1 MIYPWWGSIIVE
13 WVHTLSARALV
24 LIMMMRWYALQTNRK
39 SPHFLEP
46 RHMYYSITYALRK
59 GGRQMVRSICSQPN
73 GLARIGTFYLD
84 VLHLTRAQQP
94 KRTRGN
100 RSHTCSDEMPPIS
113 CELCAH
119 VKCVL
124 FHWARERFANNIC
137 LCCVFVYYWILYATL
152 CKRLFNL
159 VSFRNHSVE
168 NDCVCFSC
176 DSQPKAINNKW
187 YL

>member
-1 MIYPWWGSIIVE
+1 M
-13 WVHTLSARALV
+13 HTLSARARV

-46 RHMYYSITYALRK
+46 RHMYYSIKYALRK

-84 VLHLTRAQQP
+84 VLHLTAQQP

-100 RSHTCSDEMPPIS
+100 RPHTCSDEMPPIS

-124 FHWARERFANNIC
+124 FHCGLVSVLRIISVYVVC
-137 LCCVFVYYWILYATL
+137 LCIIGFCTPL
-152 CKRLFNL
+152 CANGLFNL
-159 VSFRNHSVE
+159 VSFQNYSVE

-176 DSQPKAINNKW
+176 DSQPKAISNKW
-187 YL
+187 YLYKMTQTGNQLV